1 MKKEIK
7 KDKNEFLALILNTVE
22 NDSHNKQAAREY
34 LSAENL
40 GVDNIVS
47 DGLKRIKQMQM
58 MIEAERTKHEMDS
71 SAIYKKQAEEW
82 VEKLLSEVDFLLPE
96 IIEKEQ
102 LSVSFRNVESLNIE
116 DVKNILIKHFTLKFM
131 NKDNECK

>member
-7 KDKNEFLALILNTVE
+7 KDKKEILALILNTVE
-22 NDSHNKQAAREY
+22 NDSHSKQAAREF
-34 LSAENL
+34 LSSENV

-58 MIEAERTKHEMDS
+58 RIEAERTKNEMDS
-71 SAIYKKQAEEW
+71 SAAYKKQAEEW
-82 VEKLLSEVDFLLPE
+82 VDKLLRGVNFSLQE
-96 IIEKEQ
+96 IIEKEE
-102 LSVSFRNVESLNIE
+102 LSVSFRNVESLDFE

-131 NKDNECK
+131 NNGNERK